1 VSKKKRADAAP
12 EPPADALR
20 VAAHPRASAS
30 IRRLRGWAG
39 LAALAI
45 CALLSLRAGVPLFDA
60 VARGLLAG
68 VAAQFVVW
76 FAGLL
81 IWRQLI
87 VGELAAHRDAA
98 EAARAERRAAAEA
111 AQAAAVAA
119 REQRA

>member
-1 VSKKKRADAAP
+1 MGRPRRARDLRPALAARRRP
-12 EPPADALR
+12 ALR
-20 VAAHPRASAS
+20 
-30 IRRLRGWAG
+30 RGRPG
-39 LAALAI
+39 
-45 CALLSLRAGVPLFDA
+45 P
-60 VARGLLAG
+60 
-68 VAAQFVVW
+68 VW

-98 EAARAERRAAAEA
+98 EAARVERRAAAEA